1 MLRCHI
7 YSSTHFYADVLQEE
21 EGVMQ
26 PGIKPDARSTDKA
39 PREEGRQVWSLFYHL
54 FSYTYTEE
62 EWDA

>member
-1 MLRCHI
+1 MLM
-7 YSSTHFYADVLQEE
+7 FLQEE
-21 EGVMQ
+21 VGVMQ

-54 FSYTYTEE
+54 FSSTYTEE